1 MYYAVKL
8 AKSQTVSMRLIAGR
22 RVTLI
27 FVFDVFQLSGEQYN
41 SRSPTFTWTAIG
53 LCLAEVVAGVPGM
66 HRDATTAAAAIGAMS
81 SATHRAD
88 QPVAA
93 EVP

>member
-1 MYYAVKL
+1 MYYAVKI
-8 AKSQTVSMRLIAGR
+8 AKSQKVSMGLISGG
-22 RVTLI
+22 RVT
-27 FVFDVFQLSGEQYN
+27 FDVFQLSGEQYN
-41 SRSPTFTWTAIG
+41 SRSPTFTWTAMG

-66 HRDATTAAAAIGAMS
+66 HRDATAAAAAIGAVS
-81 SATHRAD
+81 SAAHRAD